1 LKAAERNELS
11 VISSQLSGKS
21 GAPLKPVL
29 LEWGFSLGATKS
41 VGEHTKGWLSQA
53 LSDNKTAN

>member
-1 LKAAERNELS
+1 
-11 VISSQLSGKS
+11 V

-53 LSDNKTAN
+53 LSDNKTDN